1 REFGA
6 EHVLRYI
13 LRVKERDGRILNGGS
28 AQTEQGLDAGFIA
41 GNGVLLMNML
51 SAPSRVSVERGDGS
65 VCHFS
70 VKGIVP
76 NTGKVQEVYC
86 E

>member
-1 REFGA
+1 
-6 EHVLRYI
+6 
-13 LRVKERDGRILNGGS
+13 NGGS

-51 SAPSRVSVERGDGS
+51 SAPSQITVKRGDDS

-76 NTGKVQEVYC
+76 NSGKVQEVYC

>member
-1 REFGA
+1 MYREFGA

-51 SAPSRVSVERGDGS
+51 SAPSRVSVERGTAAS
-65 VCHFS
+65 AIF
-70 VKGIVP
+70 
-76 NTGKVQEVYC
+76 Q
-86 E
+86 